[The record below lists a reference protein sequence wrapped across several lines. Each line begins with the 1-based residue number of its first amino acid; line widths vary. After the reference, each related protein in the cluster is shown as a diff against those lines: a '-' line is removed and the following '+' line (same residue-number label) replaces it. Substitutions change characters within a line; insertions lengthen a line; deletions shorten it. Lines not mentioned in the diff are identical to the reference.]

1 MMGGPKSFWTESR
14 AFPVAAFTV
23 EEIQK
28 KTICVN
34 DCLVLLLTQQTA
46 PHSLLQFGKLKSRL
60 RVGDKR
66 VSRYLLL
73 SGRVNAQNIRIIN
86 LLALERADTGPAVL
100 GYAYQLPLPGNAE
113 QSD

>member
-1 MMGGPKSFWTESR
+1 MMGGPKGPHGQHDHRSAEGASQKAESR

-73 SGRVNAQNIRIIN
+73 SGRVNAQNIRIIICCS
-86 LLALERADTGPAVL
+86 T
-100 GYAYQLPLPGNAE
+100 
-113 QSD
+113 S